1 MAFADKAKANL
12 KSAAQHIAEATAQLG
27 EGLLA
32 FTSRIAPEGVIEHSL
47 AIEPM
52 PHQLV
57 IGEAVQA
64 GHTRLLIADDMGVGK
79 TYSALLALDETQ
91 AYPAVLVCPPALVI
105 NWERS
110 IRTALPHRSQ
120 ATVSGKKPSVVPSA
134 DIVIVPDSVVGDW
147 ALAPKDVVKDWER
160 NGKKGAK
167 PVGILAQHPWRG
179 IVQDE
184 AHRSKNGD
192 AARTK
197 GVLTLAKSADADAV
211 VLLLTGTPMV
221 NRPKELI
228 PLLNIL
234 GHLPRFGG
242 TSRFLNRYCDPQFN
256 GFGTTFDGATNV
268 GELNELLRKWVM
280 IRRKRDEVIDL
291 PDFRRYTTTVGITG
305 KHATDYKRC
314 VRDLEDFLR
323 EKRDDEALTV
333 NDRAHAI
340 VLLGQLRQVAGLGK
354 VDTAVEQAQE
364 LLANGEQVFIVTY
377 HKEVAWRVRE
387 ALVNEG
393 VNPREIVSVTGDDT
407 QRQKQQAVD
416 QFQAGQAQVLIGNVV
431 AVSEGLTLTSCANM
445 ITVEL
450 PWTPSALKQAEA
462 RIDRFTQTRKTAN
475 NILVSVIDGDS
486 SVDER
491 VLGMIER
498 KASVI
503 GSALDGE
510 AEQLLA
516 GSAMDELLD
525 SYR

>member
-1 MAFADKAKANL
+1 MAFADKAKNTL
-12 KSAAQHIAEATAQLG
+12 KGVQQAVAEATTSLG

-32 FTSRIAPEGVIEHSL
+32 YTARVRPESVIDHSL

-57 IGEAVQA
+57 IGEAVRA

-79 TYSALLALDETQ
+79 TYSALLAIDEAQ
-91 AYPAVLVCPPALVI
+91 AYPALLVCPPALVI

-110 IRTALPHRSQ
+110 IKTALPSRSV
-120 ATVSGKKPSVVPSA
+120 ATISGKKPTAVPSA
-134 DIVIVPDSVVGDW
+134 DIVIIPDSVVGDW
-147 ALAPKDVVKDWER
+147 ALAPKDVAKAWEKG
-160 NGKKGAK
+160 GKKGAR

-184 AHRSKNGD
+184 AHRSKSGD
-192 AARTK
+192 AQRTK
-197 GVLTLAKSADADAV
+197 GVLTVAKSAGQDTL

-242 TSRFLNRYCDPQFN
+242 TARFLSRYCDPQFN
-256 GFGTTFDGATNV
+256 GWGTTYDGATNV
-268 GELNELLRKWVM
+268 GELNDLLRKWVM
-280 IRRKRDEVIDL
+280 IRRKRDEVISL
-291 PDFRRYTTTVGITG
+291 PDFRRYSTVVSLGG
-305 KHATDYKRC
+305 KALGDYKSA
-314 VRDLEDFLR
+314 VRDLQDFLR
-323 EKRDDEALTV
+323 SKRDDETLTI

-354 VDTAVEQAQE
+354 VDTAVEQALE
-364 LLANGEQVFIVTY
+364 LLANGEQVFLVTY
-377 HKEVAWRVRE
+377 HKEVAWRIRE
-387 ALVNEG
+387 ALINNG

-407 QRQKQQAVD
+407 QKQKQQAVD
-416 QFQAGQAQVLIGNVV
+416 QFQAGQAKVLVGNVV

-462 RIDRFTQTRKTAN
+462 RIDRYTQTRKTAN
-475 NILVSVIDGDS
+475 NILVSVIAGDA

-491 VLGMIER
+491 VLGMLER
-498 KASVI
+498 KAGVI